1 MRQESVRI
9 VLSAALIA
17 ILSIPKKLHHA
28 SLVIPQ
34 PNLTTRLS
42 NASFLAMGQ
51 LYSTII
57 RILVKAAPTES
68 ILTQLGM
75 IAEHVLRV
83 IVPLAT

>member
-17 ILSIPKKLHHA
+17 ILSIPKKLPLA
-28 SLVIPQ
+28 SLVIQ
-34 PNLTTRLS
+34 RPNLTTRLS
-42 NASFLAMGQ
+42 SASFLAMGQ

-57 RILVKAAPTES
+57 RILAKPVPMENT
-68 ILTQLGM
+68 LTQLGK
-75 IAEHVLRV
+75 IAEPVLRV

>member
-1 MRQESVRI
+1 MQQESVRV
-9 VLSAALIA
+9 VLLAALIA
-17 ILSIPKKLHHA
+17 ILSIPKKLPLA
-28 SLVIPQ
+28 LLVILQ

-57 RILVKAAPTES
+57 RILAKAAPTES

-75 IAEHVLRV
+75 TAEHVLRV

>member
-1 MRQESVRI
+1 MRQESVRA
-9 VLSAALIA
+9 VLSDALIA

-28 SLVIPQ
+28 SLVILQ

-42 NASFLAMGQ
+42 NASFLVMGQ

-57 RILVKAAPTES
+57 RILAKAAPMES

-75 IAEHVLRV
+75 IAEHVHRV